1 MPTSKADLMFH
12 PVRLRI
18 ITTIANQ
25 RMTAGELAAALPDV
39 PQTTLY
45 RHLNLL
51 TEGGILKV
59 VAENP
64 IRGTVERVYA
74 AAVRPSLNDS
84 DLQGMTKEDYQQVFT
99 MFLSQLMGDAMH
111 YLDSKADGEAINP
124 IADGVEVS
132 KVQLHLSDEEY
143 DVMKQ
148 EIIEIMLK
156 AADNPPSPGRK
167 RWVFSVQFIPVPP
180 V

>member
-1 MPTSKADLMFH
+1 MPTTKADLMFH

-25 RMTAGELAAALPDV
+25 RMTASELANALPDV

-51 TEGGILKV
+51 TEGGVLQV
-59 VAENP
+59 VEENP

-74 AAVRPSLNDS
+74 AAIRPSLRDS
-84 DLQGMTKEDYQQVFT
+84 DLQGMTKEDYEQVFT
-99 MFLSQLMGDAMH
+99 MFLSLLMGDAMH
-111 YLDSKADGEAINP
+111 YLDSKEEGEEINP
-124 IADGVEVS
+124 LADGVEVS

-143 DVMKQ
+143 NIMKQ
-148 EIIEIMLK
+148 EIIDIML
-156 AADNPPSPGRK
+156 ATADNPPSPERK
-167 RWVFSVQFIPVPP
+167 RWVFSVQFIPAP
-180 V
+180 